1 MNDQGGI
8 LHRKKSPPTKVL
20 AMPWPTWEKDLKLTG
35 EAPWSKGWK
44 LLPTLSSVVVYS
56 ARLHCK
62 LHTKFSHGTVGRYRN
77 SCFLSKPY
85 QTPIRPQSFWVCSIN
100 FCRTRCGMTLRD
112 LSRPNRIVEA
122 GQDVMLSCLGLCLR
136 ILKTDMFLHTKRSK
150 TICIAL
156 VVNVCCKAIPR
167 ILIIQYS
174 QYTVY
179 NLKNLRCLQ
188 TLLTC
193 TWWYC
198 IGLDREATSSFVL
211 EEHRTIIQIL
221 VERGSK
227 HHHRCHH
234 FHRTFLVSLFFFS
247 LYYLY
252 VSINCKSYKNSYRG
266 DVHQSYWHHYST
278 VLSKIVILDLTPCR
292 ALHEHG
298 HKLQGYRHVVVS
310 QSVGAHAPRAQIKR
324 RLVAGFCF
332 IWLCGIF
339 GMCED
344 WRTGCVHA
352 DVLCFFCPPP
362 EVLALHRI
370 MRCLR
375 CKESHGV
382 SFPSIPC

>member
-1 MNDQGGI
+1 MEQLGVIGTRVF
-8 LHRKKSPPTKVL
+8 L
-20 AMPWPTWEKDLKLTG
+20 
-35 EAPWSKGWK
+35 
-44 LLPTLSSVVVYS
+44 VY
-56 ARLHCK
+56 
-62 LHTKFSHGTVGRYRN
+62 
-77 SCFLSKPY
+77 KPY

-122 GQDVMLSCLGLCLR
+122 GQDVMLSCL
-136 ILKTDMFLHTKRSK
+136 
-150 TICIAL
+150 AL
-156 VVNVCCKAIPR
+156 VVNVCCKAIPI

-221 VERGSK
+221 VERRSK
-227 HHHRCHH
+227 NHHRCHH

-247 LYYLY
+247 LYY

-324 RLVAGFCF
+324 RLVAWFCF

-352 DVLCFFCPPP
+352 DVLCCFCSFVPHQKCWHYTESWDAYDARNLMDCPSHRSHVNP
-362 EVLALHRI
+362 ESRGTL
-370 MRCLR
+370 
-375 CKESHGV
+375 CKGQPGDLWSV
-382 SFPSIPC
+382 SVSQ